1 MLYFCKIY
9 PLKLCTEQILWQLR

>member
-9 PLKLCTEQILWQLR
+9 PLKLFTEQKLWQLR